1 MGIGDRTKSQ
11 QQRSLGWDCPKWVAI
26 KKTGTETLGQLAAI
40 SDQLSRI
47 QGFTPPKVP
56 KFVYLN
62 SISSELCILQWI

>member
-1 MGIGDRTKSQ
+1 VGRGGWGLVIGPKANNKDLWAGTA
-11 QQRSLGWDCPKWVAI
+11 LNGWR

-56 KFVYLN
+56 KFV
-62 SISSELCILQWI
+62 S